1 MTSTWLVTGAVAVVA
16 VVVAWRCVGRL
27 RDRPP
32 ADRANARDL
41 RTNAVG
47 RIVLDAY
54 GTEWAMQFGRSRE
67 EVRDAVLGDAHPDLR
82 ERIDREIGVV
92 DVRFDHGGGSGPAT
106 VTVTYRHGGARSTAQ
121 LSLPWESLPDGV
133 RVELLQTGRSTA
145 FRKWRAVPEE
155 QAVT

>member
-1 MTSTWLVTGAVAVVA
+1 MTWLVMGAVAVVA
-16 VVVAWRCVGRL
+16 AVFARRWAGRL
-27 RDRPP
+27 KKHPP

-47 RIVLDAY
+47 KVVLDAY
-54 GTEWAMQFGRSRE
+54 GTEWAKQFGRSRE

-92 DVRFDHGGGSGPAT
+92 DVRFDHSGGGAPAT
-106 VTVTYRHGGARSTAQ
+106 VTVAYRHDGAHSTAR
-121 LSLPWESLPDGV
+121 LRLPWESLPDGV

-145 FRKWRAVPEE
+145 SRTWRAVPEE